1 MSIKTGAHAAIVGPL
16 LAASLALSGCVS
28 SPTYGTDKTAT
39 EQLVG
44 DVSNILSVAP
54 KRGEPIDYKP
64 RPELVKPADTAVLP
78 PPQDSVITA
87 ANEQWPVSPEDQ
99 RAQLRAEAT
108 ANRDKPG
115 YKPRIVNDV
124 DGAPAG
130 QQLFAARN
138 AHEGDSG
145 AGESTSLKAE
155 RNDTDL
161 EGVESAQPTTGFGQS
176 PQSAESGISAP
187 VDSRR
192 QREEFNRRLAENR
205 QGSATSRKY
214 LSEPPL
220 VYREPAPTA
229 PVDDIGEDEYKKELR
244 RKAEARKAAGKSS
257 WRDFV
262 PGF

>member
-1 MSIKTGAHAAIVGPL
+1 MIFRTGAHAAVVGPAL
-16 LAASLALSGCVS
+16 VASLALSGCVS

-54 KRGEPIDYKP
+54 KRGERIDYKP
-64 RPELVKPADTAVLP
+64 RPELVKPATTAVLP
-78 PPQDSVITA
+78 PPQESVVTA
-87 ANEQWPVSPEDQ
+87 SAEQWPVSPEEQ
-99 RAQLRAEAT
+99 RARLRADAT

-115 YKPRIVNDV
+115 YRPKIVNDV
-124 DGAPAG
+124 EGAAAG
-130 QQLFAARN
+130 EQIFAAKN
-138 AHEGDSG
+138 QHAADSSVG
-145 AGESTSLKAE
+145 AVTSQKRPAAEEDIPGEETPPVTALA
-155 RNDTDL
+155 
-161 EGVESAQPTTGFGQS
+161 QS
-176 PQSAESGISAP
+176 PKSAESGLGAP
-187 VDSRR
+187 TDSRQ

-205 QGSATSRKY
+205 QGSPTSRKY

-229 PVDDIGEDEYKKELR
+229 PADDIGEDEYKKELR